1 MALRQSESDGAT
13 NAIEAR
19 QCAAAE
25 RTDLYGGGGDTI
37 VSAHSRSP
45 VSFEPLFLTCTFPPS
60 RLHVPDVTL
69 EPSDCQRWNKYQ
81 RCVL

>member
-37 VSAHSRSP
+37 VSANSRSP
-45 VSFEPLFLTCTFPPS
+45 VSFRAGFPDLHVSPPS

-69 EPSDCQRWNKYQ
+69 EPSDCQR
-81 RCVL
+81 